1 MLSSHCVCFL
11 FRFTFFAF
19 SDRKIVFLSFISN
32 HFGNDI
38 LIFLSAQVMLQWHKH
53 QTVKLWWWHNSYIM
67 VQISCNLSFFIFF
80 HVTLTLP
87 VVSGKRKHIFKFV
100 KTLWGNEWG
109 KANPKKMKLKL
120 QSWQWPFVFELPRNI
135 PPSVEY
141 KKGKVL
147 LPHTFTLFDCFE
159 KWSHLFIDSSSP
171 SCVSFSCESNIN
183 WKLMSKFQGTIQWKF
198 EKILLLVRS
207 LTSLTFVCLLF
218 VSQSSFW
225 ILCFVVC
232 FFH

>member
-1 MLSSHCVCFL
+1 
-11 FRFTFFAF
+11 
-19 SDRKIVFLSFISN
+19 
-32 HFGNDI
+32 
-38 LIFLSAQVMLQWHKH
+38 
-53 QTVKLWWWHNSYIM
+53 M

-147 LPHTFTLFDCFE
+147 LPHTFTLFDCFV
-159 KWSHLFIDSSSP
+159 KSDLI
-171 SCVSFSCESNIN
+171 C
-183 WKLMSKFQGTIQWKF
+183 LL
-198 EKILLLVRS
+198 ILLLLLVCRS
-207 LTSLTFVCLLF
+207 AANRISIESSCQNSREQFNENSKKSYCWFVL
-218 VSQSSFW
+218 
-225 ILCFVVC
+225 
-232 FFH
+232 